1 MYEWWFAPSN
11 PSGGVMKYLKEPSQ
25 RAARGFEGPYS
36 KPLLLTNMTTCH
48 DIHLRASRR
57 HARTAGWMD
66 RWAGGAAGHL
76 RGPTLLRIAG

>member
-11 PSGGVMKYLKEPSQ
+11 PSGGVMKYLTEPSQ

-48 DIHLRASRR
+48 DIHLRQAEDMLGPLDGW
-57 HARTAGWMD
+57 TAGLEGLRD
-66 RWAGGAAGHL
+66 ICAG
-76 RGPTLLRIAG
+76 RRC